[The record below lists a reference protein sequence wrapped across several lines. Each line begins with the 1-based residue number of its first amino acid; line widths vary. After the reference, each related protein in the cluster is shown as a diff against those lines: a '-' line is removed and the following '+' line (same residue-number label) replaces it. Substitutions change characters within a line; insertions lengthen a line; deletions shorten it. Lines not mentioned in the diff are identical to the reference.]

1 MKLWSAPGE
10 GLVRGQGFFLT
21 PMKLGV
27 VRMTAL
33 WEFLAQQTFPAGFVM
48 LAEETKESSTA
59 LPMTTPEGGFAYLDP
74 LCQS

>member
-1 MKLWSAPGE
+1 MKLWSAPRE

-33 WEFLAQQTFPAGFVM
+33 WGFLALQRLPAGFVIM
-48 LAEETKESSTA
+48 DLGYAH
-59 LPMTTPEGGFAYLDP
+59 
-74 LCQS
+74 

>member
-10 GLVRGQGFFLT
+10 GFLRGPGFFLT

-33 WEFLAQQTFPAGFVM
+33 WGIVALQTLLAGFVM
-48 LAEETKESSTA
+48 MDLGYAH
-59 LPMTTPEGGFAYLDP
+59 
-74 LCQS
+74 